1 MTGKKVAVMQ
11 KQWRLA
17 ARPDGI
23 PDRSHFEL
31 AQVPVPTL
39 EKGKAVV
46 KTLFLGVAPVMLR
59 YMRNETEFE
68 SPMEIGEIMA
78 GRGVAQVIESDCEGL
93 PVGAIVQARVG
104 WQEYALIDTSDRPAP
119 FLLPTD
125 LPLSHGIGA
134 VSLSGITALVGVR
147 DIGLVK
153 PTDRILVSGAAGG
166 VGSHVA
172 QVAKAL
178 GGKHVVGIAGGPE
191 KCDRLLQQM
200 GFDEAIDYKNEVL
213 DEALDKTFPEGIDLY
228 FDNVG
233 GPLLDSVLARLR
245 RRARIV
251 ICGSISEYLVEI
263 EDKHRFVN
271 LQNLGRQDAKMEGFF
286 VFDYEHIYPECL
298 DTLSGWVRNGQLNP
312 VEDISVGIETMPDAL
327 ADLYLGNNVGVRM
340 VQVGEPNPLP

>member
-1 MTGKKVAVMQ
+1 MTAPLMQ

-31 AQVPVPTL
+31 AEVPIPYL
-39 EKGKAVV
+39 EAGKAVV
-46 KTLFLGVAPVMLR
+46 KTLYLGVAPVMLR

-68 SPMEIGEIMA
+68 SPMALGAVMA
-78 GRGVAQVIESDCEGL
+78 GRGVAQVVESDCEDL
-93 PVGAIVQARVG
+93 PVGAIVQARLG
-104 WQEYALIDTSDRPAP
+104 WQEYALIDTSHRPAP

-153 PTDRILVSGAAGG
+153 TTDRILVSGAAGG

-172 QVAKAL
+172 DIAKAL
-178 GGKHVVGIAGGPE
+178 GAREVVGIAGGPE
-191 KCDRLLQQM
+191 KCRRLQADMRYDRV
-200 GFDEAIDYKNEVL
+200 IDYKNENMHQ
-213 DEALDKTFPEGIDLY
+213 ALDSAFPDGIDLY

-233 GPLLDSVLARLR
+233 GPLLDNVLARLR

-251 ICGSISEYLVEI
+251 ICGSISEYLVEKD
-263 EDKHRFVN
+263 DKHRFAN

-286 VFDYEHIYPECL
+286 VFDYEHLYPECI
-298 DTLSGWVRNGQLNP
+298 DTLAGWVRNGLLNP
-312 VEDISVGIETMPDAL
+312 IEDISVGIATMPDAL

-340 VQVGEPNPLP
+340 VQVGEPNPHP

>member
-1 MTGKKVAVMQ
+1 MQ

-23 PDRSHFEL
+23 PDRSHFDLVEVPIPEL
-31 AQVPVPTL
+31 EP
-39 EKGKAVV
+39 GKAVV
-46 KTLFLGVAPVMLR
+46 KTLYLGVAPVMLR

-68 SPMEIGEIMA
+68 SPMALGTVMP
-78 GRGVAQVIESDCEGL
+78 GRGVAQVIASDCESL
-93 PVGAIVQARVG
+93 PAGAIIQARVG

-119 FLLPTD
+119 FQLPRD

-153 PTDRILVSGAAGG
+153 PADGILVSGAAGG

-172 QVAKAL
+172 EIAKAL
-178 GGKHVVGIAGGPE
+178 GAEQVVGIAGGPE
-191 KCDRLLQQM
+191 KCRRLMTDM
-200 GFDEAIDYKNEVL
+200 GYDHVIDYKN
-213 DEALDKTFPEGIDLY
+213 DDMDNALNTAFPEGIDLY

-233 GPLLDSVLARLR
+233 GPLLDNVLGRLR
-245 RRARIV
+245 RRARIA
-251 ICGSISEYLVEI
+251 ICGSISEYLVAQ
-263 EDKHRFVN
+263 EDKHRFIN

-286 VFDYEHIYPECL
+286 VFDYESIYPECI
-298 DTLSGWVRNGQLNP
+298 DTLAKWVRDGALHP
-312 VEDISVGIETMPDAL
+312 VEDISRGIETMPDAL

-340 VQVGEPNPLP
+340 VHVADPDQM